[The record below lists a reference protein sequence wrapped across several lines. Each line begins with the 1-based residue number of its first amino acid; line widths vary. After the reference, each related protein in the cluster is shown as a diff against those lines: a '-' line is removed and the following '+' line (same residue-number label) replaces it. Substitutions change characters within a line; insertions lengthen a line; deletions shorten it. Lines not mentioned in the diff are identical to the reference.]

1 MSPVSSGIVRHIFC
15 LLTSGAARESFLG
28 MAGSQ
33 DVLAKVLTN
42 ASGAP
47 MTVAE
52 ATLIADNA
60 LEHSVRCVLA
70 ALAAPEILKSHKGR
84 SWLSGISQC
93 NQATRVPD
101 E

>member
-1 MSPVSSGIVRHIFC
+1 MG
-15 LLTSGAARESFLG
+15 L
-28 MAGSQ
+28 Q

-42 ASGAP
+42 ANGAP

-70 ALAAPEILKSHKGR
+70 ALAAPEILRLHKGR
-84 SWLSGISQC
+84 LPLVSKALQSK
-93 NQATRVPD
+93 
-101 E
+101 

>member
-1 MSPVSSGIVRHIFC
+1 MEMV
-15 LLTSGAARESFLG
+15 
-28 MAGSQ
+28 GSQ

-42 ASGAP
+42 ANGAP

-70 ALAAPEILKSHKGR
+70 ALAAPEILRLHKGR
-84 SWLSGISQC
+84 LHLLSEPLQ
-93 NQATRVPD
+93 
-101 E
+101 

>member
-1 MSPVSSGIVRHIFC
+1 MV
-15 LLTSGAARESFLG
+15 LDQQLTWLG
-28 MAGSQ
+28 LQ

-70 ALAAPEILKSHKGR
+70 ALAAPEILKSRQGR
-84 SWLSGISQC
+84 PQSS
-93 NQATRVPD
+93 
-101 E
+101 